1 MSIEDKYNTCYHVS
15 LYLPPATAG
24 AACLRFAACLLIR
37 LKIVAKTMTA
47 PRPINGLIACPKI
60 TVLNTIENICR
71 VVMMIVKTM
80 GPNVLIV

>member
-1 MSIEDKYNTCYHVS
+1 MHKDNTCYHVS
-15 LYLPPATAG
+15 LYLPPAATG
-24 AACLRFAACLLIR
+24 AACLRFAACLLIL

-60 TVLNTIENICR
+60 TVDNTIENICR
-71 VVMMIVKTM
+71 VVIIMVNTI